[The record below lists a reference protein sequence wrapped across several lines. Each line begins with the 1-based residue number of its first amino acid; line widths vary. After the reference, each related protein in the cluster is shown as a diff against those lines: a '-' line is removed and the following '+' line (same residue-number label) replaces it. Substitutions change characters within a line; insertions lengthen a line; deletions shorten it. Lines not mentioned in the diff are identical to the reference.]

1 MTRRIMAVI
10 VVLAVTVVVAGCSAA
25 STSSAPSAAA
35 AASVAVPASSEP
47 TSAPSASE
55 AAPPASGE
63 VPSAEPSVAL
73 PSFVLPNDD
82 KGLEALLPAKL
93 CGKTATRVSYSGE
106 RFKKYP
112 DATLTKTVAQLGKTV
127 DDVAMAISTLMS
139 SSGTCHSLAGVFQV
153 KGADPGAFRDY
164 FIAQAKKEDQTIFT
178 QGNVAGH
185 DVYIGVKAGDA
196 TKTYA
201 YFKGDALFFVV
212 ATDDAA
218 AAPLLEQMP

>member
-25 STSSAPSAAA
+25 STSSAPSVAA
-35 AASVAVPASSEP
+35 AASVAAPPSSEP
-47 TSAPSASE
+47 TTAPSATES
-55 AAPPASGE
+55 AAPASAE
-63 VPSAEPSVAL
+63 APSAEPSVAL
-73 PSFVLPNDD
+73 PTFVLPNDD

-112 DATLTKTVAQLGKTV
+112 DATLTQTVAKLGKTV

-139 SSGTCHSLAGVFQV
+139 ADTCHSLAGVFQV

-164 FIAQAKKEDQTIFT
+164 FIAEAKKQDDTTFT

-185 DVYIGVKAGDA
+185 DVYIGVTKDEP

-212 ATDDAA
+212 AKDDAA
-218 AAPLLEQMP
+218 AGPLLEQMP